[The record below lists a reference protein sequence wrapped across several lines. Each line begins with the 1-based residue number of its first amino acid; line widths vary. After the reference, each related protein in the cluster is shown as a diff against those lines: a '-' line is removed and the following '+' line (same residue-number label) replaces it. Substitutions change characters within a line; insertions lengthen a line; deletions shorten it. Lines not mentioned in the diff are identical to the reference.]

1 MLHCVF
7 LIILLADTRGEI
19 SDVPETA
26 VLDHNMQ
33 HHKIHAGRDGDVK
46 RQKPSRDHIH
56 RFSREL
62 DPDQQAEVLET
73 SFDRNIM
80 TSCKTF

>member
-1 MLHCVF
+1 M
-7 LIILLADTRGEI
+7 
-19 SDVPETA
+19 PETA

-33 HHKIHAGRDGDVK
+33 RDKIHAARDGDVK

-62 DPDQQAEVLET
+62 DPDQQAEVT
-73 SFDRNIM
+73 
-80 TSCKTF
+80 T